1 MSKNKFYNVSMLLP
15 FEVAI
20 EDTQERMKKES
31 AQPYKKEKAEKIFPT
46 SLSSRGWVKIALL

>member
-20 EDTQERMKKES
+20 EGTWERMKKRS
-31 AQPYKKEKAEKIFPT
+31 AHPCKNEKAEKIFPT
-46 SLSSRGWVKIALL
+46 PLSSRGWVKIALL